1 MDREVFN
8 LNKKNMKR
16 AETLSIE
23 SWKQSQSGE
32 WIIFT
37 TIRKFKKHYTSLK

>member
-1 MDREVFN
+1 
-8 LNKKNMKR
+8 MKH